1 MVVTSFKGL
10 SMQVKLRKVGNSIGT
25 SFPKEVLE
33 RLGLKD
39 GDTLELIVNND
50 GIQLVAHDP
59 NFDLVMEAYQTG
71 ASQYRN
77 ALRELANG

>member
-1 MVVTSFKGL
+1 
-10 SMQVKLRKVGNSIGT
+10 MQVKLIKIGSSIGT
-25 SFPKEVLE
+25 IFPKEVLDQ
-33 RLGLKD
+33 LGLND
-39 GDTLELIVNND
+39 GDTLELIVSSE

-77 ALRELANG
+77 ALRELADH

>member
-1 MVVTSFKGL
+1 
-10 SMQVKLRKVGNSIGT
+10 MQVKLIKIGNSIGT
-25 SFPKEVLE
+25 IFPKEVLDQ
-33 RLGLKD
+33 LGLND
-39 GDTLELIVNND
+39 GDTLELIVSSD

-77 ALRELANG
+77 ALRELADR